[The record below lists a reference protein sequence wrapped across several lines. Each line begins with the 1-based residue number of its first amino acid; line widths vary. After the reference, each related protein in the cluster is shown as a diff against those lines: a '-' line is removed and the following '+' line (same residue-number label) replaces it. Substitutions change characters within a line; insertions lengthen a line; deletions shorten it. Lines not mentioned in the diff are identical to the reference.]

1 MFLEL
6 LSFLSSLDTGFNVL
20 SYLTVRAVFAMMTAL
35 LITLLLGK
43 WIIGKLQ
50 EYQIGQVI
58 RDDGPE
64 THLEKKGTPTM
75 GGVLIFFAFFI
86 SVLIW
91 GDWQNPFL
99 WIVIVTALLFS
110 SIGFID
116 DYLKIKKQNSDGLSR
131 RQKLSAQTISTLL
144 ICFWLL
150 SLNSKTI
157 GAELLIPFFKDLI
170 IPLNV
175 IGFLIIGW
183 FAIVGGSNSVNLTDG
198 LDGLAIMPVI
208 IISGALGVFAYIGGN
223 YNFSGY
229 LNMPFMPG
237 TGEAFVLCAAL
248 IGAGFG
254 FLWFNTYPAE
264 IFMGD
269 TGSLALGAILAVIAI
284 IVHQEILLILMG
296 GIFVA
301 ETLSVIIQIAYYKRT
316 QKRFFKMAPIHHH
329 FEKKGLKEPKI
340 IVRFWIVTLILVL
353 ISLASIKIRSV
364 SYTHLTLPTNREV

>member
-1 MFLEL
+1 MFLEI

-35 LITLLLGK
+35 LITLVLGK
-43 WIIGKLQ
+43 WIISKLQ
-50 EYQIGQVI
+50 HYQIGQVI
-58 RDDGPE
+58 REDGPE
-64 THLEKKGTPTM
+64 THLEKQGTPTM
-75 GGVLIFFAFFI
+75 GGVLILFAFFI
-86 SVLIW
+86 SILIW
-91 GDWQNPFL
+91 GDWSNPFL
-99 WIVIVTALLFS
+99 WIVIATAFLFS

-131 RQKLSAQTISTLL
+131 RQKIAAQSISAIL
-144 ICFWLL
+144 ICVWLI

-170 IPLNV
+170 IPLNALA
-175 IGFLIIGW
+175 FLIVGW
-183 FAIVGGSNSVNLTDG
+183 FALVGSSNSVNLTDG

-208 IISGALGVFAYIGGN
+208 LISGALAVFAYIGGN

-237 TGEAFVLCAAL
+237 TGEIFVICAAL
-248 IGAGFG
+248 VGAGFG

-269 TGSLALGAILAVIAI
+269 TGSLSLGAILGVIAI

-301 ETLSVIIQIAYYKRT
+301 ETLSVIIQIGYFKRT
-316 QKRFFKMAPIHHH
+316 QKRFFLMAPIHHH
-329 FEKKGLKEPKI
+329 YEKKGLKEPKI
-340 IVRFWIVTLILVL
+340 IVRFWIITLILVL
-353 ISLASIKIRSV
+353 ISLASIKIR
-364 SYTHLTLPTNREV
+364 

>member
-1 MFLEL
+1 MFLEI

-35 LITLLLGK
+35 LITLVLGK
-43 WIIGKLQ
+43 WIISKLQ
-50 EYQIGQVI
+50 HYQIGQVI
-58 RDDGPE
+58 RNDGPE
-64 THLEKKGTPTM
+64 THLEKAGTPTM
-75 GGVLIFFAFFI
+75 GGVLILFAFFI

-91 GDWQNPFL
+91 GDWDNPFL

-110 SIGFID
+110 GIGFID

-131 RQKLSAQTISTLL
+131 RQKILAQSISAIL
-144 ICFWLL
+144 ICVWLL

-170 IPLNV
+170 IPLNALA
-175 IGFLIIGW
+175 FLIIGW
-183 FAIVGGSNSVNLTDG
+183 FALVGSSNSVNLTDG

-208 IISGALGVFAYIGGN
+208 LISGALAVFAYIGGN

-237 TGEAFVLCAAL
+237 TGEIFVLCAAL
-248 IGAGFG
+248 VGAGFG

-269 TGSLALGAILAVIAI
+269 TGSLSLGAILGVIAI

-301 ETLSVIIQIAYYKRT
+301 ETLSVIIQIGYFKHT
-316 QKRFFKMAPIHHH
+316 QKRIFLMAPLHHH
-329 FEKKGLKEPKI
+329 YEKKGLKEPKI
-340 IVRFWIVTLILVL
+340 IVRFWIITLILVL
-353 ISLASIKIRSV
+353 ISLASIKIR
-364 SYTHLTLPTNREV
+364 

>member
-6 LSFLSSLDTGFNVL
+6 INFLSSLDTGFNVL

-35 LITLLLGK
+35 LITLVLGK
-43 WIIGKLQ
+43 WIISKLKQ
-50 EYQIGQVI
+50 YEIGQVI

-64 THLEKKGTPTM
+64 THGEKEGTPTM
-75 GGVLIFFAFFI
+75 GGVLILFAFFT
-86 SVLIW
+86 SVIIW
-91 GDWQNPFL
+91 GDWKNPYL
-99 WIVIVTALLFS
+99 WIVLLTALLFS

-116 DYLKIKKQNSDGLSR
+116 DYLKIKKKNSDGLSR
-131 RQKLSAQTISTLL
+131 RQKIAAQSISTIL
-144 ICFWLL
+144 ICLWLI
-150 SLNSKTI
+150 SLDSKVI
-157 GAELLIPFFKDLI
+157 GTELLIPFFKDLV
-170 IPLNV
+170 IPLNTL
-175 IGFLIIGW
+175 GFLIVGW

-208 IISGALGVFAYIGGN
+208 LISGALAVFAYIGGN
-223 YNFSGY
+223 YNFSAY

-237 TGEAFVLCAAL
+237 TGEVFIVCAAL
-248 IGAGFG
+248 IGSGFG

-269 TGSLALGAILAVIAI
+269 TGSLSLGAILAVIAI

-301 ETLSVIIQIAYYKRT
+301 ETFSVILQIGYFKRT
-316 QKRFFKMAPIHHH
+316 QERLFLMAPLHHH
-329 FEKKGLKEPKI
+329 YEKMGLKEPKI

-353 ISLASIKIRSV
+353 ISLASIKIR
-364 SYTHLTLPTNREV
+364 

>member
-6 LSFLSSLDTGFNVL
+6 INFLSSLDTGFNVL
-20 SYLTVRAVFAMMTAL
+20 SYLTVRAVFAMMTSL
-35 LITLLLGK
+35 LITLVLGK
-43 WIIGKLQ
+43 WIISKLEQ
-50 EYQIGQVI
+50 YEIGQVI

-64 THLEKKGTPTM
+64 THEEKEGTPTM
-75 GGVLIFFAFFI
+75 GGVLILFAFFTSMI
-86 SVLIW
+86 IW
-91 GDWQNPFL
+91 GDWTNSFL

-131 RQKLSAQTISTLL
+131 RQKIAAQSISTIL
-144 ICFWLL
+144 ICIWLL

-157 GAELLIPFFKDLI
+157 GAELLVPFFKDLV
-170 IPLNV
+170 IPLNAF
-175 IGFLIIGW
+175 GFLIIGW

-208 IISGALGVFAYIGGN
+208 LISGALAVFAYIGGN
-223 YNFSGY
+223 YNFSAY
-229 LNMPFMPG
+229 LNMPFMSG
-237 TGEAFVLCAAL
+237 TGEIFVVCAAL
-248 IGAGFG
+248 IGSGFG

-269 TGSLALGAILAVIAI
+269 TGSLSLGAILAVIAI

-301 ETLSVIIQIAYYKRT
+301 EALSVIIQIGYYKRT

-329 FEKKGLKEPKI
+329 FEKLGLKEPKI

-353 ISLASIKIRSV
+353 ISLASIKIR
-364 SYTHLTLPTNREV
+364 

>member
-6 LSFLSSLDTGFNVL
+6 ISFLSSLDTGFNVL
-20 SYLTVRAVFAMMTAL
+20 SYLTVRAVFAMMTSL

-43 WIIGKLQ
+43 WIISKLQ
-50 EYQIGQVI
+50 QYQIGQVI
-58 RDDGPE
+58 RSDGPE
-64 THLEKKGTPTM
+64 SHRDKEGTPTM
-75 GGVLIFFAFFI
+75 GGVLILFAFFT
-86 SVLIW
+86 SVIIW
-91 GDWQNPFL
+91 GDWRNPFL

-131 RQKLSAQTISTLL
+131 RQKIAAQSISTIL
-144 ICFWLL
+144 ICIWLL

-157 GAELLIPFFKDLI
+157 GAEILIPFFKDLV
-170 IPLNV
+170 IPLNAF
-175 IGFLIIGW
+175 GFLIVGW

-208 IISGALGVFAYIGGN
+208 LISGALAVFAYIGGN
-223 YNFSGY
+223 YNFSAY

-237 TGEAFVLCAAL
+237 TGEVFVICAAL
-248 IGAGFG
+248 IGSGFG

-269 TGSLALGAILAVIAI
+269 IGSLSLGAILAVIAI

-301 ETLSVIIQIAYYKRT
+301 ETLSVILQIGYFKRT
-316 QKRFFKMAPIHHH
+316 QKRLFLMAPIHHH
-329 FEKKGLKEPKI
+329 FEEMGLKEPKI

-353 ISLASIKIRSV
+353 ISLASIKIR
-364 SYTHLTLPTNREV
+364 

>member
-6 LSFLSSLDTGFNVL
+6 ISFLSSLDTGFNVL
-20 SYLTVRAVFAMMTAL
+20 SYLTVRAVFAMMTSL

-43 WIIGKLQ
+43 WIISKLQ
-50 EYQIGQVI
+50 QYQIGQVI
-58 RDDGPE
+58 RSDGPKS
-64 THLEKKGTPTM
+64 HQDKKGTPTM
-75 GGVLIFFAFFI
+75 GGVLILFAFFT
-86 SVLIW
+86 SVIIW
-91 GDWQNPFL
+91 GDWRNPFL

-131 RQKLSAQTISTLL
+131 RQKILAQSISTIL
-144 ICFWLL
+144 ICIWLL

-157 GAELLIPFFKDLI
+157 GAEILIPFFKDLV
-170 IPLNV
+170 IPLNAF
-175 IGFLIIGW
+175 GFLIVGW

-208 IISGALGVFAYIGGN
+208 LISGALAVFAYIGGN
-223 YNFSGY
+223 YNFSAY

-237 TGEAFVLCAAL
+237 TGEVFVICAAL
-248 IGAGFG
+248 IGSGFG

-269 TGSLALGAILAVIAI
+269 IGSLSLGAILAVIAI

-301 ETLSVIIQIAYYKRT
+301 ETLSVILQIGYFKRT
-316 QKRFFKMAPIHHH
+316 QKRLFLMAPIHHH
-329 FEKKGLKEPKI
+329 FEEMGLKEPKI

-353 ISLASIKIRSV
+353 ISLASIKIR
-364 SYTHLTLPTNREV
+364 

>member
-6 LSFLSSLDTGFNVL
+6 LNFLSSLDTGFNVL
-20 SYLTVRAVFAMMTAL
+20 SYLTVRAVFAMMTSL
-35 LITLLLGK
+35 LITLVLGK
-43 WIIGKLQ
+43 WIISKLEQ
-50 EYQIGQVI
+50 YEIGQVI

-64 THLEKKGTPTM
+64 THEEKKGTPTM
-75 GGVLIFFAFFI
+75 GGVLILFAFFTSMI
-86 SVLIW
+86 IW
-91 GDWQNPFL
+91 GDWKNPFL

-116 DYLKIKKQNSDGLSR
+116 DYLKIKKQNSDGLTR
-131 RQKLSAQTISTLL
+131 RQKIALQSISTIL
-144 ICFWLL
+144 ICIWLL

-157 GAELLIPFFKDLI
+157 GAELLVPFFKDLV
-170 IPLNV
+170 IPLNAF
-175 IGFLIIGW
+175 GFLIVGW

-208 IISGALGVFAYIGGN
+208 IISAALAVFAYIGGN
-223 YNFSGY
+223 YNFSAY

-237 TGEAFVLCAAL
+237 TGEIFVVCAAL
-248 IGAGFG
+248 IGSGFG

-269 TGSLALGAILAVIAI
+269 TGSLSLGAILAVIAI

-301 ETLSVIIQIAYYKRT
+301 EALSVIIQIGYYKQT
-316 QKRFFKMAPIHHH
+316 QKRFFRMAPIHHH
-329 FEKKGLKEPKI
+329 FEKLGLKEPKI

-353 ISLASIKIRSV
+353 ISLASIMIR
-364 SYTHLTLPTNREV
+364 

>member
-6 LSFLSSLDTGFNVL
+6 ISFLSSLDTGFNVL

-35 LITLLLGK
+35 LITLVLGK
-43 WIIGKLQ
+43 WIISKLKQ
-50 EYQIGQVI
+50 YEIGQVI

-64 THLEKKGTPTM
+64 THGEKEGTPTM
-75 GGVLIFFAFFI
+75 GGVLILFAFFT
-86 SVLIW
+86 SVIIW
-91 GDWQNPFL
+91 GDWRNPFL

-116 DYLKIKKQNSDGLSR
+116 DYLKIKKKNSDGLSR
-131 RQKLSAQTISTLL
+131 RQKIAAQSICTIL
-144 ICFWLL
+144 ICIWLL

-157 GAELLIPFFKDLI
+157 GAELLVPFFKDLV
-170 IPLNV
+170 IPLNAF
-175 IGFLIIGW
+175 GFLIVGW

-208 IISGALGVFAYIGGN
+208 LISGALAVFAYIGGN
-223 YNFSGY
+223 YNFSAY

-237 TGEAFVLCAAL
+237 TGEVFVICAAL
-248 IGAGFG
+248 IGSGFG

-269 TGSLALGAILAVIAI
+269 IGSLSLGAILAVIAI

-301 ETLSVIIQIAYYKRT
+301 ETLSVILQIGYFKRT
-316 QKRFFKMAPIHHH
+316 QKRLFLMAPIHHH
-329 FEKKGLKEPKI
+329 FEEMGLKEPKI

-353 ISLASIKIRSV
+353 ISLASIKIR
-364 SYTHLTLPTNREV
+364 

>member
-6 LSFLSSLDTGFNVL
+6 INFLSSLDTGFNVL
-20 SYLTVRAVFAMMTAL
+20 SYLTVRAVFAMMTSL
-35 LITLLLGK
+35 LITLVLGK
-43 WIIGKLQ
+43 WIISKLEQ
-50 EYQIGQVI
+50 YEIGQVI

-64 THLEKKGTPTM
+64 THEEKEGTPTM
-75 GGVLIFFAFFI
+75 GGVLILFAFFTSMI
-86 SVLIW
+86 IW
-91 GDWQNPFL
+91 GDWTNPFL

-110 SIGFID
+110 SIGFVD

-131 RQKLSAQTISTLL
+131 RQKIAAQTISTIL
-144 ICFWLL
+144 ICIWLL

-157 GAELLIPFFKDLI
+157 GAELLVPFFKDLV
-170 IPLNV
+170 IPLNAF
-175 IGFLIIGW
+175 GFLIVGW

-208 IISGALGVFAYIGGN
+208 LISGALAVFAYIGGN
-223 YNFSGY
+223 YNFSAY
-229 LNMPFMPG
+229 LNMPFMSG
-237 TGEAFVLCAAL
+237 TGEIFVVCAAL
-248 IGAGFG
+248 IGSGFG

-269 TGSLALGAILAVIAI
+269 TGSLSLGAILAVIAI

-301 ETLSVIIQIAYYKRT
+301 EALSVIIQIGYYKRT

-329 FEKKGLKEPKI
+329 FEKLGLKEPKI

-353 ISLASIKIRSV
+353 ISLASIKIR
-364 SYTHLTLPTNREV
+364 

>member
-6 LSFLSSLDTGFNVL
+6 ISFLSSLDTGFNVL
-20 SYLTVRAVFAMMTAL
+20 SYLTVRAVFAMMTSL

-43 WIIGKLQ
+43 WIISKLQ
-50 EYQIGQVI
+50 QYQIGQVI
-58 RDDGPE
+58 RSDGPE
-64 THLEKKGTPTM
+64 SHQDKEGTPTM
-75 GGVLIFFAFFI
+75 GGVLILFAFFT
-86 SVLIW
+86 SVIIW
-91 GDWQNPFL
+91 GDWRNPFL

-131 RQKLSAQTISTLL
+131 RQKILAQSISTIL
-144 ICFWLL
+144 ICIWLL

-157 GAELLIPFFKDLI
+157 GAELLIPFFKDLV
-170 IPLNV
+170 IPLNAF
-175 IGFLIIGW
+175 GFLIIGW

-208 IISGALGVFAYIGGN
+208 LISGALAVFAYIGGN
-223 YNFSGY
+223 YNFSAY
-229 LNMPFMPG
+229 LNMPFMQG
-237 TGEAFVLCAAL
+237 TGEVFVICAAL
-248 IGAGFG
+248 IGSGFG

-269 TGSLALGAILAVIAI
+269 IGSLSLGAILAVIAI

-301 ETLSVIIQIAYYKRT
+301 ETLSVILQIGYFKRT
-316 QKRFFKMAPIHHH
+316 QKRLFLMAPIHHH
-329 FEKKGLKEPKI
+329 FEEMGLKSQK
-340 IVRFWIVTLILVL
+340 LLY
-353 ISLASIKIRSV
+353 V
-364 SYTHLTLPTNREV
+364 SG

>member
-1 MFLEL
+1 MFLEI

-35 LITLLLGK
+35 LITLVLGK
-43 WIIGKLQ
+43 WIISKLQ
-50 EYQIGQVI
+50 HYQIGQVI
-58 RDDGPE
+58 REDGPE
-64 THLEKKGTPTM
+64 THLEKQGTPTM
-75 GGVLIFFAFFI
+75 GGVLILFAFFI
-86 SVLIW
+86 SILIW
-91 GDWQNPFL
+91 GDWNNPFL

-131 RQKLSAQTISTLL
+131 RQKIAVQSISAIL
-144 ICFWLL
+144 ICVWLL

-170 IPLNV
+170 IPLNALA
-175 IGFLIIGW
+175 FLIVGW
-183 FAIVGGSNSVNLTDG
+183 FALVGSSNSVNLTDG

-208 IISGALGVFAYIGGN
+208 LISGALAVFAYIGGN

-237 TGEAFVLCAAL
+237 TGEIFVICAAL
-248 IGAGFG
+248 VGAGFG

-269 TGSLALGAILAVIAI
+269 TGSLSLGAILGVIAI

-301 ETLSVIIQIAYYKRT
+301 ETLSVIIQIGYFKRT
-316 QKRFFKMAPIHHH
+316 QKRFFLMAPIHHH
-329 FEKKGLKEPKI
+329 YEKKGLKEPKI
-340 IVRFWIVTLILVL
+340 IVRFWIITLILVL
-353 ISLASIKIRSV
+353 ISLASIKIR
-364 SYTHLTLPTNREV
+364 

>member
-1 MFLEL
+1 MFLEI

-35 LITLLLGK
+35 LITLVLGK
-43 WIIGKLQ
+43 WIISKLQ
-50 EYQIGQVI
+50 HYQIGQVI
-58 RDDGPE
+58 RNDGPE
-64 THLEKKGTPTM
+64 SHLEKAGTPTM
-75 GGVLIFFAFFI
+75 GGVLILFAFFI

-91 GDWQNPFL
+91 GDWDNPFL

-110 SIGFID
+110 AIGFID

-131 RQKLSAQTISTLL
+131 RQKILAQSISAIL
-144 ICFWLL
+144 ICVWLL

-170 IPLNV
+170 IPLNALA
-175 IGFLIIGW
+175 FLIIGW
-183 FAIVGGSNSVNLTDG
+183 FALVGSSNSVNLTDG

-208 IISGALGVFAYIGGN
+208 LISGALAVFAYIGGN

-237 TGEAFVLCAAL
+237 TGEIFVLCAAL
-248 IGAGFG
+248 VGAGFG

-269 TGSLALGAILAVIAI
+269 TGSLSLGAILGVIAI

-301 ETLSVIIQIAYYKRT
+301 ETLSVIIQIGYFKRT
-316 QKRFFKMAPIHHH
+316 QKRIFLMAPLHHH
-329 FEKKGLKEPKI
+329 YEKKGLKEPKI
-340 IVRFWIVTLILVL
+340 IVRFWIITLILVL
-353 ISLASIKIRSV
+353 ISLASIKIR
-364 SYTHLTLPTNREV
+364 

>member
-6 LSFLSSLDTGFNVL
+6 ISFLSSLDTGFNVL
-20 SYLTVRAVFAMMTAL
+20 SYLTVRAVFAMMTSL

-43 WIIGKLQ
+43 WIISKLQ
-50 EYQIGQVI
+50 QYQIGQVI
-58 RDDGPE
+58 RSDGPE
-64 THLEKKGTPTM
+64 SHQYKEGTPTM
-75 GGVLIFFAFFI
+75 GGVLILFAFFT
-86 SVLIW
+86 SVIIW
-91 GDWQNPFL
+91 GDWRNPFL

-131 RQKLSAQTISTLL
+131 RQKILAQSISTIL
-144 ICFWLL
+144 ICIWLL

-157 GAELLIPFFKDLI
+157 GAEILIPFFKDLV
-170 IPLNV
+170 IPLNAF
-175 IGFLIIGW
+175 GFLIVGW

-208 IISGALGVFAYIGGN
+208 LISGALAVFAYIGGN
-223 YNFSGY
+223 YNFSAY

-237 TGEAFVLCAAL
+237 TGEVFVICAAL
-248 IGAGFG
+248 IGSGFG

-269 TGSLALGAILAVIAI
+269 IGSLSLGAILAVIAI

-301 ETLSVIIQIAYYKRT
+301 ETLSVILQIGYFKRT
-316 QKRFFKMAPIHHH
+316 QKRLFLMAPIHHH
-329 FEKKGLKEPKI
+329 FEEMGLKEPKI

-353 ISLASIKIRSV
+353 ISLASIKIR
-364 SYTHLTLPTNREV
+364 

>member
-1 MFLEL
+1 MFLEI

-35 LITLLLGK
+35 LITLVLGK
-43 WIIGKLQ
+43 WIISKLQ
-50 EYQIGQVI
+50 HYQIGQVI
-58 RDDGPE
+58 RNDGPE
-64 THLEKKGTPTM
+64 THLEKAGTPTM
-75 GGVLIFFAFFI
+75 GGVLILFAFFI

-91 GDWQNPFL
+91 GDWDNPFL

-116 DYLKIKKQNSDGLSR
+116 DYRKIKKQNSDGLSR
-131 RQKLSAQTISTLL
+131 RQKILAQSISAII
-144 ICFWLL
+144 ICVWLL

-170 IPLNV
+170 IPLNALA
-175 IGFLIIGW
+175 FLIIGW
-183 FAIVGGSNSVNLTDG
+183 FALVGSSNSVNLTDG

-208 IISGALGVFAYIGGN
+208 LISGALAVFAYIGGN

-237 TGEAFVLCAAL
+237 TGEIFVLCAAL
-248 IGAGFG
+248 VGAGFG

-269 TGSLALGAILAVIAI
+269 TGSLSLGAILGVIAI

-301 ETLSVIIQIAYYKRT
+301 ETLSVIIQIGYFKRT
-316 QKRFFKMAPIHHH
+316 QKRIFLMAPLHHH
-329 FEKKGLKEPKI
+329 YEKKGLKEPKI
-340 IVRFWIVTLILVL
+340 IVRFWIITLILVL
-353 ISLASIKIRSV
+353 ISLASIKIR
-364 SYTHLTLPTNREV
+364 

>member
-6 LSFLSSLDTGFNVL
+6 ISFLSSLDTGFNVL
-20 SYLTVRAVFAMMTAL
+20 SYLTVRAVFAMMTSL

-43 WIIGKLQ
+43 WIISKLQ
-50 EYQIGQVI
+50 QYQIGQVI
-58 RDDGPE
+58 RSDGPE
-64 THLEKKGTPTM
+64 SHQDKEGTPTM
-75 GGVLIFFAFFI
+75 GGVLILFAFFT
-86 SVLIW
+86 SVIIW
-91 GDWQNPFL
+91 GDWRNPFL

-131 RQKLSAQTISTLL
+131 RQKILAQSISTIL
-144 ICFWLL
+144 ICIWLL

-157 GAELLIPFFKDLI
+157 GAEILIPFFKDLV
-170 IPLNV
+170 IPLNAF
-175 IGFLIIGW
+175 GFLIVGW

-208 IISGALGVFAYIGGN
+208 LISGALAVFAYIGGN
-223 YNFSGY
+223 YNFSAY

-237 TGEAFVLCAAL
+237 TGEVFVICAAL
-248 IGAGFG
+248 IGSGFG

-269 TGSLALGAILAVIAI
+269 IGSLSLGAILAVIAI

-301 ETLSVIIQIAYYKRT
+301 ETLSVILQIGYFKRT
-316 QKRFFKMAPIHHH
+316 QKRLFLMAPIHHH
-329 FEKKGLKEPKI
+329 FEEMGLKEPKI

-353 ISLASIKIRSV
+353 ISLASIKIR
-364 SYTHLTLPTNREV
+364 

>member
-6 LSFLSSLDTGFNVL
+6 INFLSSLDTGFNVL
-20 SYLTVRAVFAMMTAL
+20 SYLTVRAVFAMMTSL
-35 LITLLLGK
+35 LITLVLGK
-43 WIIGKLQ
+43 WIISKLEQ
-50 EYQIGQVI
+50 YEIGQVI

-64 THLEKKGTPTM
+64 THEEKEGTPTM
-75 GGVLIFFAFFI
+75 GGVLILFAFFI
-86 SVLIW
+86 SMIIW
-91 GDWQNPFL
+91 GDWTNPFL

-116 DYLKIKKQNSDGLSR
+116 DYLKIKKQNSDGLTR
-131 RQKLSAQTISTLL
+131 RQKIALQTFSTIL
-144 ICFWLL
+144 ICIWLL

-157 GAELLIPFFKDLI
+157 GAELLVPFFKDLV
-170 IPLNV
+170 IPLNAF
-175 IGFLIIGW
+175 GFLIIGW

-208 IISGALGVFAYIGGN
+208 LISGALAVFAYIGGN
-223 YNFSGY
+223 YNFSAY
-229 LNMPFMPG
+229 LNMPFMSG
-237 TGEAFVLCAAL
+237 TGEIFVVCAAL
-248 IGAGFG
+248 IGSGFG

-269 TGSLALGAILAVIAI
+269 TGSLSLGAILAVIAI

-301 ETLSVIIQIAYYKRT
+301 EALSVIIQIGYYKRT

-329 FEKKGLKEPKI
+329 FEKLGLKEPKI

-353 ISLASIKIRSV
+353 ISLASIKIR
-364 SYTHLTLPTNREV
+364 